1 MKKWTRQFCMLA
13 AASVIMLTLFGCSG
27 QGGESQDESSGV
39 SGELVLYTSQ
49 PEADAQKLI
58 EVFNKEHPDVKVS
71 IFRSGTEEIVSK
83 VLAEKKAGAVQADV
97 LLVADSV
104 TFETLK
110 EKHMLEA
117 YASPELKGIPAA
129 YIDPDHMYT
138 GTKVITTG
146 IMYNTTRVK
155 SSPSGFADLTLA
167 QYKGEVIMPSPL
179 YSGAAAYT
187 VGVMSRTRGLGWE
200 FFRNLKQ
207 NGITVDKGNGAVQ
220 KAVVSG
226 DKACGIIVDYMANR
240 SQKDGAPVAFV
251 YPREGSPAITEP
263 VGMLKTAKNKKA
275 AQAFIDFVLS
285 EKGQQLASDLGYTPV
300 KEGVA
305 APGGLKSIAGITAMD
320 VDIKTLYQSREA
332 DKTQFS
338 TIFQ

>member
-1 MKKWTRQFCMLA
+1 MKKWTRRFCMLA
-13 AASVIMLTLFGCSG
+13 AASVTMLALFGCSG

-39 SGELVLYTSQ
+39 SGDLVLYTSQ

-58 EVFNKEHPDVKVS
+58 EGFNKEHPDVKVS
-71 IFRSGTEEIVSK
+71 VFRSGTEEIVSK
-83 VLAEKKAGAVQADV
+83 VLAEEKAGAVQADV

-110 EKHMLEA
+110 EKNMLEA
-117 YASPELKGIPAA
+117 FASPELKGIPAV

-155 SSPSGFADLTLA
+155 GSISGFADLSQA

-187 VGVMSRTRGLGWE
+187 VGVMSRIPGLGWD
-200 FFRNLKQ
+200 FFRALKE

-226 DKACGIIVDYMANR
+226 EKACGIIVDYMANR
-240 SQKDGAPVAFV
+240 SKKDGAPVEFV

-285 EKGQQLASDLGYTPV
+285 EKGQQLASNLGYTPV

>member
-1 MKKWTRQFCMLA
+1 
-13 AASVIMLTLFGCSG
+13 
-27 QGGESQDESSGV
+27 
-39 SGELVLYTSQ
+39 
-49 PEADAQKLI
+49 
-58 EVFNKEHPDVKVS
+58 
-71 IFRSGTEEIVSK
+71 
-83 VLAEKKAGAVQADV
+83 
-97 LLVADSV
+97 
-104 TFETLK
+104 
-110 EKHMLEA
+110 
-117 YASPELKGIPAA
+117 
-129 YIDPDHMYT
+129 
-138 GTKVITTG
+138 
-146 IMYNTTRVK
+146 
-155 SSPSGFADLTLA
+155 
-167 QYKGEVIMPSPL
+167 MPSPL

-187 VGVMSRTRGLGWE
+187 VGVMSRTQGLGWE

-240 SQKDGAPVAFV
+240 SKKDGAPVEFV

-285 EKGQQLASDLGYTPV
+285 EKGQQLASNLGYTPV